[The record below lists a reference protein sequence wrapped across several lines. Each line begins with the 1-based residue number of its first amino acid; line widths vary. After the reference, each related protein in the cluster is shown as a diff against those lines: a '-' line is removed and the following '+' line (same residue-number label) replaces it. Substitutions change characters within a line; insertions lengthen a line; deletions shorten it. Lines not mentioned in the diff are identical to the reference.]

1 MELALNHVRAM
12 ARYNQWMNSRLYE
25 LAATLSDELRKQ
37 DMGAFFKS
45 MHATFNHLLLADKI
59 WMGRFTG
66 EPFAAKALNQELY
79 ADFADLR
86 AERERMDQRIVQW
99 ADAMTLADWQADL
112 RFTPI
117 TQPVEKVMP
126 MWLVVTHLFNHQ
138 THHRG
143 QITTL
148 FSQLGIDPGVT
159 DLPFMPQ

>member
-25 LAATLSDELRKQ
+25 LAATLSDEQRKQ
-37 DMGAFFKS
+37 DMGAFFTS

>member
-1 MELALNHVRAM
+1 MESALQHVCAM

-25 LAATLSDELRKQ
+25 LAAALSDEQRKK

-45 MHATFNHLLLADKI
+45 IHATFNHLLLADKI

-66 EPFAAKALNQELY
+66 EPFVAKALNQELY
-79 ADFADLR
+79 ADFAELR
-86 AERERMDQRIVQW
+86 AEREHMDQRIVEW

>member
-25 LAATLSDELRKQ
+25 LAATLSDKQRKQ

-66 EPFAAKALNQELY
+66 EPFAAKTLNQELY

-117 TQPVEKVMP
+117 TS
-126 MWLVVTHLFNHQ
+126 
-138 THHRG
+138 R
-143 QITTL
+143 IT
-148 FSQLGIDPGVT
+148 DCP
-159 DLPFMPQ
+159 

>member
-25 LAATLSDELRKQ
+25 LAATLSDEQRKQ

>member
-1 MELALNHVRAM
+1 MELVLNHVRAM

>member
-1 MELALNHVRAM
+1 MDFALTHVRAM

-25 LAATLSDELRKQ
+25 LAASLSDEQRKK

-45 MHATFNHLLLADKI
+45 LHATFNHLLLADKI
-59 WMGRFTG
+59 WMGRFGG
-66 EPFAAKALNQELY
+66 ESFVAKALNQELY
-79 ADFADLR
+79 ADFAELR
-86 AERERMDQRIVQW
+86 AERERMDRRIVEW

-117 TQPVEKVMP
+117 TRPIEKVMP
-126 MWLVVTHLFNHQ
+126 MWLVVTHFFNHQ

-159 DLPFMPQ
+159 DLPFMPR

>member
-25 LAATLSDELRKQ
+25 LAATLSDKQRKQ